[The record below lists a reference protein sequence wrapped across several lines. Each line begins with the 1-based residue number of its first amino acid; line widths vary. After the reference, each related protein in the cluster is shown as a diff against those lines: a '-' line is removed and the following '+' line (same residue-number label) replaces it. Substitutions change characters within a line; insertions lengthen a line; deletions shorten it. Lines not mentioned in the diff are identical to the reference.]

1 MLQPR
6 ASRLPVVPLFSA
18 PAPSLAASA
27 EVVHAG
33 SAPGLGRRG
42 EMLSFGNQSPASTGI
57 CSRRSKCLQLEE
69 GHPGQKGLE
78 NILCAPM
85 NFRTCLLRPWPPS
98 CPATAAPPRPRLS
111 GKPCSERMPVW
122 KGRVPTCAVLPEA
135 GGCCAPASSV
145 SECPLLIVRWAA
157 ASEYHRRCSGH
168 STRFPPTGLEAG
180 APRSRWPQGWFL
192 REPLPGLEMPASC
205 CRLTWWRERGLWS
218 LLLRVLLSSWGSIL
232 IAHLNL
238 ITSQTPHLQILAHW
252 GLGLGGMHVGVM
264 QTFSL

>member
-57 CSRRSKCLQLEE
+57 CSRRSKCLQIEE
-69 GHPGQKGLE
+69 GQPGQKGLE
-78 NILCAPM
+78 TILCAPM

-122 KGRVPTCAVLPEA
+122 KGRVPTCAVVPEA
-135 GGCCAPASSV
+135 GGCCAPASSSV

-157 ASEYHRRCSGH
+157 ASVYHRRSSGH
-168 STRFPPTGLEAG
+168 SNVSRPHVWRLGLQDHGGRRVGFCESLSLAWRCQLLAVASHGGERGVSGLFFSGYCSPHG
-180 APRSRWPQGWFL
+180 AP
-192 REPLPGLEMPASC
+192 
-205 CRLTWWRERGLWS
+205 
-218 LLLRVLLSSWGSIL
+218 
-232 IAHLNL
+232 
-238 ITSQTPHLQILAHW
+238 
-252 GLGLGGMHVGVM
+252 
-264 QTFSL
+264 FS